1 VAKRPKLFGGSSNLA
16 FGGCGWRHGGAGC
29 GAALPG
35 WHFLPAQ
42 QVAVIGTCAGTPR
55 RILLA
60 EDSAMIQIL
69 VSSALE
75 MAGHEVVQVD
85 NGADAVRVASE
96 GAFDLILMDLQMPVM
111 DGLEATRQIRAD
123 ERNRHVP
130 IVALAANVTSGD
142 LERCR
147 AAGMDDFLVKPI
159 DLDVLLAT
167 VERADGRSP
176 LQ

>member
-1 VAKRPKLFGGSSNLA
+1 
-16 FGGCGWRHGGAGC
+16 
-29 GAALPG
+29 
-35 WHFLPAQ
+35 
-42 QVAVIGTCAGTPR
+42 
-55 RILLA
+55 
-60 EDSAMIQIL
+60 MIQIL